1 MAPLIYAL
9 CALTA
14 TLCAWLLLRSYV
26 RHRRRLLFWSGLC
39 FVFLSVNNVL
49 LIFDRVFFPTQIDLI
64 YARLAA
70 ALLAPVVLLFGL
82 IWEHE

>member
-1 MAPLIYAL
+1 MAPYIYGL

-14 TLCAWLLLRSYV
+14 ILCAWLLLRTYARNRV
-26 RHRRRLLFWSGLC
+26 PLLFWSGLC
-39 FVFLSVNNVL
+39 FVFLSANNLAV
-49 LIFDRVFFPTQIDLI
+49 IADRVVFPTQLDLGA
-64 YARLAA
+64 ARITL

>member
-1 MAPLIYAL
+1 MSPYIYGL

-14 TLCAWLLLRSYV
+14 ILCAWLLLRTYLQNRV
-26 RHRRRLLFWSGLC
+26 PLLFWSGLC
-39 FVFLSVNNVL
+39 FVFLSANNLLVVL
-49 LIFDRVFFPTQIDLI
+49 DRVVFPTQIDLGFW
-64 YARLAA
+64 RMVL